1 MDAVVSMVNSGKRLA
16 AVKTDGEYTIFK
28 IMGVFSAEIGDVIR
42 HRDFTKL
49 GMQLYENLSK
59 KQVLSV
65 RVENVCRTFE
75 QARNFLN

>member
-28 IMGVFSAEIGDVIR
+28 IMGVFNAEIGDIIR
-42 HRDFTKL
+42 HHDFTKM

-59 KQVLSV
+59 KQVISV